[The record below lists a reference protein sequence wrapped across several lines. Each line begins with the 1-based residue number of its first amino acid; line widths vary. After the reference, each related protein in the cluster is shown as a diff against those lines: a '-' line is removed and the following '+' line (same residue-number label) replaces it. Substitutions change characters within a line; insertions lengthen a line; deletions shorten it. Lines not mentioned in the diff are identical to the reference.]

1 MRNFEIG
8 LLIAYSIL
16 PFIIALKQIR
26 SNRKLVLI
34 AITSSLALHLII
46 EGYRWQMI
54 PAYVLALALLWCCYK
69 GYTFLKGKR
78 LRKIMMSFGLILI
91 LLLAWS
97 LPIILPV
104 FILPT
109 PTGKFSIGS
118 QYLHLITDEDEIITP
133 EANDTRELMIKVWYP
148 AQLQNETT
156 EPYLNDGDRISFA
169 TKYGLPKATFTYLDA
184 VKTHTYESPAIEDGI
199 FPILIFSHGLYS
211 KASGYYALIENIVS
225 HGYIVLNINHT
236 YESTGSLFPN
246 GDLKLFH
253 KEYDKEHNNQDM
265 AHMIWNAMQAFDKA
279 NSPEEKLNSIK
290 FLIRNYYGAEITKR
304 WSCDISLVIDELEN
318 WNANSFLAQHLDTSK
333 IGVFGHSQG
342 GSAATQALIDDHRIN
357 AAMNVDGTQWGTIID
372 TSLTKPFA
380 LLSSDF
386 SPTHPDFN
394 KYLFSDRSRSDF
406 YNIKVLE
413 SRHASFMD
421 IPLMLN
427 LPLINESGSI
437 DPLTGYKITNNF
449 IRAFFDK
456 YLLEKDID
464 LIDMNQNHQN
474 IEIEFTNKKNKNSIS
489 HEQTDYN

>member
-1 MRNFEIG
+1 MRIFEII
-8 LLIAYSIL
+8 LLIACSIL
-16 PFIIALKQIR
+16 PFIISLKGIR

-34 AITSSLALHLII
+34 AITSILALHLII

-54 PAYVLALALLWCCYK
+54 PAYVLTLILIWCCYK
-69 GYTFLKGKR
+69 GYTFFKGKW
-78 LRKIMMSFGLILI
+78 LRKTTTSFGLILI
-91 LLLAWS
+91 LLLAWG

-104 FILPT
+104 FNLPT
-109 PTGKFSIGS
+109 PTGKYSVGS
-118 QYLHLITDEDEIITP
+118 QYLHLKTDEDEVITP
-133 EANDTRELMIKVWYP
+133 EVNDTRELMIKVWYP
-148 AQLQNETT
+148 AQLTNEAT
-156 EPYLNDGDRISFA
+156 EPYLNDGDRIGFA
-169 TKYGLPKATFTYLDA
+169 TKYGLPKSTFNYLDA
-184 VKTHTYESPAIEDGI
+184 INTHTYESPAVEEGK

-253 KEYDKEHNNQDM
+253 KDYDKEHNNQDM
-265 AHMIWNAMQAFDKA
+265 ADMVWNAMQAFDKA
-279 NSPEEKLNSIK
+279 NSPKEKLKSIE

-304 WSCDISLVIDELEN
+304 WSSDISLVIDELEN
-318 WNANSFLAQHLDTSK
+318 WNTNSFLAQHLDTSK
-333 IGVFGHSQG
+333 IGAFGHSQG
-342 GSAATQALIDDHRIN
+342 GSAATQALIDDNRIN

-380 LLSSDF
+380 LFSSDF
-386 SPTHPDFN
+386 PPTHPDFN

-406 YNIKVLE
+406 YDIKVLE

-437 DPLTGYKITNNF
+437 DPLTGYKITNDF
-449 IRAFFDK
+449 IRGFFDK
-456 YLLEKDID
+456 YLLEKDLD
-464 LIDMNQNHQN
+464 LIDMNQDHPN
-474 IEIEFTNKKNKNSIS
+474 IEIKFINEK
-489 HEQTDYN
+489 E

>member
-1 MRNFEIG
+1 MRIFEI
-8 LLIAYSIL
+8 LLLVVCTIL
-16 PFIIALKQIR
+16 PFLISLKGIHLK
-26 SNRKLVLI
+26 RKFVLI
-34 AITSSLALHLII
+34 VMACILALHFIF

-54 PAYVLALALLWCCYK
+54 PAYLITLIIVWCLYRNYALFK
-69 GYTFLKGKR
+69 GGW
-78 LRKIMMSFGLILI
+78 LRKTLTSLGLFLILV
-91 LLLAWS
+91 LGWA

-104 FILPT
+104 FHLPT
-109 PTGKFSIGS
+109 PTGKFSVGS
-118 QYLHLITDEDEIITP
+118 QYLHLKTDEDEIITP

-148 AQLQNETT
+148 AQLNNEAT
-156 EPYLNDGDRISFA
+156 EPYLNAGDRIGFA
-169 TKYGLPKATFTYLDA
+169 TKYGLPKSTFNYLDA
-184 VKTHTYESPAIEDGI
+184 IKTHTYESPAVEEGK
-199 FPILIFSHGLYS
+199 FPVLIFSHGLYS

-253 KEYDKEHNNQDM
+253 TEYDKEHNNQDM
-265 AHMIWNAMQAFDKA
+265 ADMVWKAMQAFDKA
-279 NSPEEKLNSIK
+279 YSPEEKLNSIE

-304 WSCDISLVIDELEN
+304 WSRDISLVIDELEN
-318 WNANSFLAQHLDTSK
+318 WNTNSFLVQHLDTSK

-342 GSAATQALIDDHRIN
+342 GSAATQALIDDNRIN
-357 AAMNVDGTQWGTIID
+357 AAINVDGTQWGTIID

-380 LLSSDF
+380 LFSSDF
-386 SPTHPDFN
+386 PPTHPDFN

-437 DPLTGYKITNNF
+437 DPLKGFEVTNKI
-449 IRAFFDK
+449 IVQFFDR
-456 YLLEKDID
+456 YLLNKSID
-464 LIDMNQNHQN
+464 LIDLKNTYPE
-474 IEIEFTNKKNKNSIS
+474 IEIEFFNKM
-489 HEQTDYN
+489 